1 MSQDVTQNKRL
12 LLIMGE
18 TGTGKSASLREIEN
32 PTGVLYLNC
41 EAGKDLPFRDK
52 FRKEI
57 ITDPNQIFDLIDEAE
72 EDPKIHTVVIDSIS
86 MLMEMY
92 ESVHIIGATD
102 TRSKWVDYNQ
112 FVKELM
118 QQYIATS
125 EMRFIVLAHTNA
137 ELNEETGIREVSI
150 PVKGAL
156 KKNGLEA
163 FFSVAVAT
171 KKVPTKKLAKYK
183 NDLLNITPRE
193 EAVGFKYVFQ
203 TLPTKETIGERMR
216 GPFDLFTDEE
226 TFIDNN
232 AGMLLDVLDEY
243 HEGD

>member
-1 MSQDVTQNKRL
+1 MSDDIIRNKRL

-18 TGTGKSASLREIEN
+18 TGTGKSASLREIKKPE
-32 PTGVLYLNC
+32 GVLYLNC
-41 EAGKDLPFRDK
+41 EAGKDLPFRSK
-52 FRKEI
+52 FRKEV
-57 ITDPNQIFDLIDEAE
+57 ITDPYQVFDFIEEVE
-72 EDPKIHTVVIDSIS
+72 EDPDIHTVVIDSMS
-86 MLMEMY
+86 MLMEMF

-118 QQYIATS
+118 QQYISTS
-125 EMRFIVLAHTNA
+125 EMGFIILAHTNA
-137 ELNEETGIREVSI
+137 ELNEETGIREVSV

-156 KKNGLEA
+156 KKNGIEA

-171 KKVPTKKLAKYK
+171 KKVGTKKLAKYA
-183 NDLLNITPRE
+183 NDLLTISPRE

-216 GPFDLFTDEE
+216 GPFDLFTDAE
-226 TFIDNN
+226 TFIDND
-232 AGMLLDVLDEY
+232 AGMLLDVLDDY
-243 HEGD
+243 HNGE